1 MVMDDETLRKEIS
14 ILVTK
19 KSVNLYALKVTR
31 QLLGH
36 FNQSET
42 ELRMDAEDALSTSVI
57 VMLKKISDDSFDLP
71 EHVNE
76 PQAFLMSHL
85 KMYLNHHLL
94 KRYARRSQKKPV
106 YSYQKEKLAYEGAGD
121 VSRYSGPRFDKFQF
135 EDDYAEIGI
144 STPDLSHNIDIGRI
158 EVLLDSKG
166 LSDDDILV
174 IKAKALGFTYA
185 EIGEFQELS
194 ADNVRMR
201 FNRAMKKG
209 KLDIDDF

>member
-71 EHVNE
+71 EHVND
-76 PQAFLMSHL
+76 PQAFLMSRL

-94 KRYARRSQKKPV
+94 KRYARRSQRKPV

-121 VSRYSGPRFDKFQF
+121 VSRYSGPRFDKYQS
-135 EDDYAEIGI
+135 EDDYAEIGV
-144 STPDLSHNIDIGRI
+144 STPDTSHKIDVSRI
-158 EVLLDSKG
+158 EAMIDSKG
-166 LSDDDILV
+166 LSDDEIFV
-174 IKAKALGFTYA
+174 IKAKALGFTYS
-185 EIGEFQELS
+185 EIGELQELG
-194 ADNVRMR
+194 ADTVRMR
-201 FNRAMKKG
+201 FNRSIKKA